1 MELNEVL
8 VKNIKK
14 IRIEKKLSQEKLSEI
29 SGLDLKYINKLENG
43 RFNLTIPTLER
54 ILNGLD
60 IDYILFFETLE
71 RKENSSVNRL
81 INTVN
86 ELEVRKRDVVI
97 DKIQELIQEIKDWT
111 IILLLE
117 LRKNII

>member
-97 DKIQELIQEIKDWT
+97 DKIQELIQEIKD
-111 IILLLE
+111 
-117 LRKNII
+117 